1 MSVEQFVIS
10 CKFEDLVPG
19 LKITCMAIAGQ
30 ITDVHESF
38 FVDIFGVID
47 NTLTRIKTA
56 HNSVSFR
63 FNSNDN
69 INYSFK
75 LFKNGYFIISGNKL
89 RENILQNITKLKELS
104 GGQIS
109 YLKIRSINTTMQNI
123 KKLNLMETYEI
134 LCKSN
139 VKCSYNVHLSPG
151 IHISHTNLSTN
162 AIIFKQT
169 TFAFGHKTI
178 QQCNDTYN
186 YVFNLLFDDK
196 YNIFTNDSVE
206 LKL

>member
-1 MSVEQFVIS
+1 MS
-10 CKFEDLVPG
+10 
-19 LKITCMAIAGQ
+19 IAGQ
-30 ITDVHESF
+30 ITDVPESF

-47 NTLTRIKTA
+47 NTLTRIKTV
-56 HNSVSFR
+56 HNGVSFR

-69 INYSFK
+69 KHCSLK
-75 LFKNGYFIISGNKL
+75 LFKNGYFMIAGNKS

-196 YNIFTNDSVE
+196 NNIFTNDSVE